1 MHLLNKWEE
10 IKGHIMFLTNYNEAS
25 AYANIGLETGVTIA
39 SPNKLTIMLYEG
51 AITSCILAIE
61 RIKSSDIQNKSAL
74 ITKAIDIIQSGLAH
88 SLNKEAGGEIANNLD
103 ALYTYMV
110 QRLYAA
116 NIQNDITAI
125 DEVVKL
131 LVELKSAWEAI
142 EPSHSV

>member
-1 MHLLNKWEE
+1 
-10 IKGHIMFLTNYNEAS
+10 
-25 AYANIGLETGVTIA
+25 
-39 SPNKLTIMLYEG
+39 MLYEG

-61 RIKSSDIQNKSAL
+61 RIKSSDIQNKSVL

-116 NIQNDITAI
+116 NIQNDISAI

-131 LVELKSAWEAI
+131 LVELKGAWEAI